1 MHQEIFILI
10 ECLVDTRQYEEI
22 WKGFIYTVYSL
33 FHRKYFIYHTEIH
46 VLKLTPSLVKSYEIS
61 NSCTYFDKCNDS
73 FNNFQIF
80 QNIDS
85 FPTSAPSVKWSNL
98 LAVSETCIFPLQI
111 GSAYLKIAVWKVNE
125 RHSWR
130 TQPYFW
136 YRACTN

>member
-1 MHQEIFILI
+1 MHHSS
-10 ECLVDTRQYEEI
+10 I

-85 FPTSAPSVKWSNL
+85 LLLVFTTLFYDCFPSL
-98 LAVSETCIFPLQI
+98 LLL
-111 GSAYLKIAVWKVNE
+111 Y
-125 RHSWR
+125 
-130 TQPYFW
+130 PY
-136 YRACTN
+136 YKEV